1 VVRLP
6 LEAARQRPRPAP
18 QRDHRWG
25 MGHFISGVRVLVAD
39 DEPDARE
46 LTRVVLESSGGHVVA
61 VASAGEALNAL
72 RQQSFDALVADIG
85 MPGQDGYSLIR
96 AIRTLPAGAGGSI
109 PAVAVTAYTSVRER
123 EEALTAGFNA
133 HMGKPVDPEQLVAT
147 IAAAV
152 NAARI
157 R

>member
-1 VVRLP
+1 
-6 LEAARQRPRPAP
+6 
-18 QRDHRWG
+18 
-25 MGHFISGVRVLVAD
+25 MSHFISGVRVLVAD

-46 LTRVVLESSGGHVVA
+46 LTRVVLESSGGQVVA

-96 AIRTLPAGAGGSI
+96 AIRSLPAGAGGSI

-152 NAARI
+152 SAERI